1 MPREIP
7 DCPSEKPN
15 PPRGTPRSYDIELI
29 TPMFGGGVKPR
40 VTDPSFS
47 IRPTAIRGQLQFWW
61 RATVGAQHAALND
74 LREAHSD
81 IWGSTER
88 ASSVQVLVENVR
100 ASELVPCA
108 RYEKQGDRFRSMPSW
123 NSPFSGQTNAL
134 HYAIFPFKGRLSKD
148 RTKIEEEPASSI
160 MKATFRLTL
169 RCPSSVWSQVELAV
183 RAWINFGGIGSR
195 TRRGCGA
202 LYCQGLS
209 PTRSETLAEW
219 FKTFGPTSTAVRM
232 WPTLRLTP
240 LVRNETQQPLT
251 AWERLIAMYRFFRQG
266 VDFAR
271 NPGPGRSRYPEPET
285 IRRITQ
291 RRMHRHVPWDDMPD
305 GFPRAEL
312 GLPIVF
318 HFKDEDKDEP
328 PTTTLNPFVD
338 GKALERMASPL
349 ILKPLALEDKTAIPL
364 ILCLNTPGV
373 QQVELQDDGKN
384 SLTPRHAVPIQDRAF
399 AVEGSPLHGLT
410 SNGSALEAFLAFAR
424 EEGFAEVMQ

>member
-7 DCPSEKPN
+7 DCPKKPN
-15 PPRGTPRSYDIELI
+15 PTAEAVRSYEIELI
-29 TPMFGGGVKPR
+29 TPMFGGGVEPR
-40 VTDPSFS
+40 VNDTSFP

-61 RATVGAQHAALND
+61 RATVGARYATLAELRAAQS
-74 LREAHSD
+74 AV
-81 IWGSTER
+81 WGSTER
-88 ASSVQVLVENVR
+88 ASRVQMLVENVR
-100 ASELVPCA
+100 ASDPLPCA

-134 HYAIFPFKGRLSKD
+134 PYAIFPFKGRLSKD
-148 RTKIEEEPASSI
+148 RTWIEEEAASTI
-160 MKATFRLTL
+160 MKASFRLTL
-169 RCPSSVWSQVELAV
+169 GCPNSIWSQVEPAV

-202 LYCQGLS
+202 LYCQGLA
-209 PTRSETLAEW
+209 PTGTEALAEW
-219 FKTFGPTSTAVRM
+219 LKSFGPTSTATRA
-232 WPTLRLTP
+232 WPTLRQIP
-240 LVRNETQQPLT
+240 LVGNETQQPLT

-271 NPGPGRSRYPEPET
+271 DPGPGRSRYPEPET

-291 RRMHRHVPWDDMPD
+291 RRMHQHVPWDDMPD

-318 HFKDEDKDEP
+318 HFKDEDKGEP

-349 ILKPLALEDKTAIPL
+349 ILKPLALENGKAVPL

-373 QQVELQDDGKN
+373 QRVELQDDNKN
-384 SLTPRHAVPIQDRAF
+384 CLTPRHSVPVQSSEF
-399 AVEGSPLHGLT
+399 TVEGSPLHGL
-410 SNGSALEAFLAFAR
+410 SANGSALDAFLAFAR
-424 EEGFAEVMQ
+424 SEGFREVTR